1 MNTREQLNQYL
12 RGLESRL
19 RLQAFSRGIAIALGV
34 ALGATVA
41 LVLITNAFA
50 FSTTSLVV
58 ARITLF
64 LSLAFALGLALV
76 MPLIRLNQRRAAG
89 RAEAVNPGF
98 QERLVTYV
106 ERRDDGTDPFIDI
119 LAADTLQH
127 APQAR
132 PSQVVTPKSLFAFAT
147 SAGAAGA
154 VLLWLILAGPG
165 FLGYGASM
173 LWAGPPKNANVEGG
187 FYRITVD
194 PGDKLVR
201 RRSDM
206 PIRATLVGFQA
217 PEVRLMARYKS
228 SAKWEQAPMLPR
240 ASDSSYEY
248 LFAAV
253 PEPVEYYVEAAGVRS
268 KTYKLDVIDLAGVKN
283 IKVTYH
289 YPSWLGKK
297 DDVENPGGDLRAV
310 VKTVAELEV
319 ETDRPL
325 KNGLIELND
334 GTKIEL
340 ESKQGNILIA
350 KVPIEKDG
358 AYHFAAAEGGEN
370 VRITQDYFIEAK
382 VDEAP
387 SVKITHPGADAKVS
401 PIEEVT
407 ITVTGSDDF
416 ALQAMDLHY
425 SVNGQAEKVVSL
437 LNSKGAQTGEAKMVL
452 NLEDFKLVPGDV
464 VSMYATANDARS
476 KTIGDITFIEAQ
488 PYERNFSQSQSGGGG
503 GGGGGGGQQNDPS
516 QITQREKEIIAAT
529 HNFNRG
535 GKNATANAENAQY
548 LSEVQ
553 AKLKEQAE
561 SMAKRTTARELSTE
575 NQDFQSFT
583 KEMEAAA
590 AEMTPAADKL
600 KNQKWSDALEP
611 ENKALQ
617 HLSRAMATFR
627 DIQVARGQ
635 QGGGGGGGGA
645 DAGRDLANLFDLE
658 LDTEKN
664 QYESQQSSSGGDKQ
678 QQQIDEAMQKLEQL
692 ARRQQ
697 QLAQQSN
704 NKQQAS
710 VDRRWEQEQLRREA
724 EELRKQLQQMQQQQ
738 QQQGQQSQQGQLS
751 RGQQSSQG
759 QQSQGQGKSGQQSAS
774 NRQSQQQ
781 IQQMMDRLQQAQD
794 DMRASQQAQQQG
806 DQPQADAAARRAAE
820 RMQEAHDLADRM
832 KRQDTAG
839 QLGDLQNRA
848 DQLGE
853 RQKELE
859 NRLRQSAAGNSKDGK
874 GGAGLNRQ
882 QSEQLATELDK
893 NLDDLKKLEQ
903 DIQRSARDLRATQ
916 PDAST
921 KLRDGVSEIQQND
934 VERRMQY
941 SSEYIRQGRGEQVN
955 QSGWLPPVNRAMDS
969 MRDGVR
975 QAQQAL
981 NDGSKQGAGKNERD
995 QQLAQVESLRRQ
1007 IEQFARGQQQNG
1019 QQQGNQQGQ
1028 QQGQGQ
1034 QGGQQQGQNG
1044 KQGQGQNGQQ
1054 QGGQQQGGQ
1063 QGGQQQGGQ
1072 QGGNQVGG
1080 GNQFGG
1086 GNRGGYIGGQFG
1098 RWNPQGWYDLPDGRR
1113 VEPGQVVRDFGR
1125 ELNDMRQRFKDDPE
1139 MSKQIAEVERALT
1152 QSTVGDTSGPVLQ
1165 ERLDRTVLPQLETL
1179 EVQMRQKLGE
1189 ETGGQVRS
1197 AGSDRMPAGYAAAV
1211 EEYFRQLGKN
1221 KTQ

>member
-19 RLQAFSRGIAIALGV
+19 RMQVVSKGIAVALGV

-41 LVLITNAFA
+41 LVLITNALA

-76 MPLIRLNQRRAAG
+76 MPLIKLNQRRAAG
-89 RAEAVNPGF
+89 RAEFVNPGF

-106 ERRDDGTDPFIDI
+106 ERRDDGSDPFIDI

-127 APQAR
+127 APQAM
-132 PSQVVTPKSLFAFAT
+132 PSRVVTPKSLFAFAT

-173 LWAGPPKNANVEGG
+173 LWAGPPKDPSLVGG

-201 RRSDM
+201 RRSDLA
-206 PIRATLVGFQA
+206 IRATLVGFQA

-228 SAKWEQAPMLPR
+228 SAKWEQANMLPR
-240 ASDSSYEY
+240 ANDSSYEY

-253 PEPVEYYVEAAGVRS
+253 PEPVEYYVEAAGVKS

-325 KNGLIELND
+325 KDGFIELND
-334 GTKIEL
+334 GTKIDL
-340 ESKQGNILIA
+340 EAKQGNMLTA

-358 AYHFAAAEGGEN
+358 AYHFAAKEGGED

-425 SVNGQAEKVVSL
+425 SVNGQAEKVIPL
-437 LNSKGAQTGEAKMVL
+437 LNAKGAPTAEGKVVL
-452 NLEDFKLVPGDV
+452 SLEDFKLVPGDI
-464 VSMYATANDARS
+464 VSMYATANDART
-476 KTIGDITFIEAQ
+476 KTVGDITFIEAQ
-488 PYERNFSQSQSGGGG
+488 PYERNFSQSQQGGG

-535 GKNATANAENAQY
+535 GKDAQANAENAQY

-553 AKLKEQAE
+553 AKLKDQAE

-635 QGGGGGGGGA
+635 GGGGGGGGGQ

-664 QYESQQSSSGGDKQ
+664 QYESQQSSSADKQ
-678 QQQIDEAMQKLEQL
+678 QQQIDDAMQKLEQL

-697 QLAQQSN
+697 QLAQQGQ

-724 EELRKQLQQMQQQQ
+724 EDLRKQLQQMQQQQ
-738 QQQGQQSQQGQLS
+738 GQQSRNGQS
-751 RGQQSSQG
+751 SSQG
-759 QQSQGQGKSGQQSAS
+759 SQSQSQSQGQSKGGQSAS
-774 NRQSQQQ
+774 SRQSQQQ

-794 DMRASQQAQQQG
+794 DMRASQQAQQKG
-806 DQPQADAAARRAAE
+806 DQTGADASAKRAAE
-820 RMQEAHDLADRM
+820 RMQEARDMADRM

-839 QLGDLQNRA
+839 QLGDLQERA
-848 DQLGE
+848 DHLAE
-853 RQKELE
+853 HQKEVE
-859 NRLRQSAAGNSKDGK
+859 NQLRQSYAGNSKDGK
-874 GGAGLNRQ
+874 GGNGLNRQ
-882 QSEQLATELDK
+882 QSEAVASELDK
-893 NLDDLKKLEQ
+893 NLEDLKKLEQ

-921 KLRDGVSEIQQND
+921 RLRDGVGEIQQND

-941 SSEYIRQGRGEQVN
+941 SSEYIRNGRGDQVN
-955 QSGWLPPVNRAMDS
+955 QSGWLPPVNRAMDT
-969 MRDGVR
+969 MREGIR

-981 NDGSKQGAGKNERD
+981 SDGSKQGAGKNERD
-995 QQLAQVESLRRQ
+995 QQLAEVESLRRQ
-1007 IEQFARGQQQNG
+1007 IEQFSRGQQPGQQPGDQNG
-1019 QQQGNQQGQ
+1019 KDGK
-1028 QQGQGQ
+1028 
-1034 QGGQQQGQNG
+1034 QGGQQPGQQPG
-1044 KQGQGQNGQQ
+1044 QGQGK
-1054 QGGQQQGGQ
+1054 GGQQPGQ
-1063 QGGQQQGGQ
+1063 QPGQGQ
-1072 QGGNQVGG
+1072 PGGNQVGNQYGAG

-1086 GNRGGYIGGQFG
+1086 NRAGGYIGGQFG
-1098 RWNPQGWYDLPDGRR
+1098 RWNPQGWYDMPDGRR
-1113 VEPGQVVRDFGR
+1113 VEPSQVVRDYAR

-1139 MSKQIAEVERALT
+1139 MARQISDVEKALT
-1152 QSTVGDTSGPVLQ
+1152 QANMGDTAGPLLQ
-1165 ERLDRTVLPQLETL
+1165 ERISRTVLPQLETL
-1179 EVQMRQKLGE
+1179 EVQMRQKLGDE
-1189 ETGGQVRS
+1189 AGGQVRS
-1197 AGSDRMPAGYAAAV
+1197 AGSERMPDGFRESV
-1211 EEYFRQLGKN
+1211 SEYFRSLGSGK
-1221 KTQ
+1221 KQ